1 MKRIFSLTSCI
12 VSSSRASSF
21 LAYFLHIGTLH
32 SIIIAHNS
40 ASFAVDL
47 NIRRDND
54 APALLTNSDFPTS
67 LEKEIKKYI
76 VDLDSLANRYSLIQ
90 AVEIGLASNPL
101 LQRQYQQFQSISWKT
116 IATRREWLPS
126 LSISSTLGLESKTTE
141 AQRTQMPRSLSSN
154 QFDLR
159 SESLFRP
166 IPKFSWSLINF
177 SRSSLLQSQ
186 KTELMAQSLRVRQL
200 ARDLMLNIQTEYYN
214 IQRIRKAQA
223 VILTVKKIC
232 LDIANIIS
240 TQSNESDQRQ
250 ANSILA
256 RAASSE
262 SAWLSQQQQ
271 ATARSAQL
279 SALLAQP
286 SNSYVLPSDNLI
298 PSGEWGKDL
307 DQSLL
312 MARENRE
319 EIQISTLT
327 SSSLRDQASAAMNRY
342 LPEISLDALA
352 DYKYNQYEL
361 SKIGQTTEVGNGL
374 IADVRAVMTVN
385 WKFFDSGVNAAQ
397 ATALRKS
404 SQALLNQSS
413 LDLLQAESQVKTAYA
428 DYITQLLQFP
438 TIARELNK
446 ATRALEILL
455 SEDPLGSQDYSVR
468 LIQGVDQYEKAAE
481 KWFEVQANYNISL
494 AKLHR
499 YTSTWP
505 NEFLPVIRSG
515 MIPLDGVNLD
525 AQAH

>member
-1 MKRIFSLTSCI
+1 MTSCI
-12 VSSSRASSF
+12 ASSPRISSV
-21 LAYFLHIGTLH
+21 LAFFLHICALPST
-32 SIIIAHNS
+32 IITHNT

-47 NIRRDND
+47 NVRREND
-54 APALLTNSDFPTS
+54 APTLLTNPDFPTN
-67 LEKEIKKYI
+67 LEREIKQYI
-76 VDLDSLANRYSLIQ
+76 VDLDNMASRYSLVQ
-90 AVEIGLASNPL
+90 AVEIGLTSNPW
-101 LQRQYQQFQSISWKT
+101 LQRQYQQFQSISWRT

-126 LSISSTLGLESKTTE
+126 LSFSSTLGLQSRTTE

-159 SESLFRP
+159 SESIFRP

-186 KTELMAQSLRVRQL
+186 KAELMAQSLRVRQS

-223 VILTVKKIC
+223 IKLTIKKIC
-232 LDIANIIS
+232 LDIANIIT

-262 SAWLSQQQQ
+262 SALLSQQQQ

-279 SALLAQP
+279 SGLLAQP

-298 PSGEWGKDL
+298 PSGEWRVNL

-327 SSSLRDQASAAMNRY
+327 SSSLSDQASAAMNRY
-342 LPEISLDALA
+342 LPEISLDAVA

-361 SKIGQTTEVGNGL
+361 RKIGQTTEVGNGL
-374 IADVRAVMTVN
+374 NTDVRAVMSLN
-385 WKFFDSGVNAAQ
+385 WKFFDSGVSAAQ

-404 SQALLNQSS
+404 AQALLNQSS

-428 DYITQLLQFP
+428 DYVTQLLQFP
-438 TIARELNK
+438 IIARELNK

-455 SEDPLGSQDYSVR
+455 SENPLGSQDYSVR
-468 LIQGVDQYEKAAE
+468 LIQSVDQYEKAAE

-499 YTSTWP
+499 VTSTWP
-505 NEFLPVIRSG
+505 NEFLSVIRSG
-515 MIPLDGVNLD
+515 MIPLDGINLD
-525 AQAH
+525 VQAY